1 MTKYRLWPSTSG
13 PSSVAA
19 DTDNYTLGVEFYV
32 TEPAN
37 ATAVF
42 LWRPASSPETTFTV
56 AIYRIDGPTT
66 GTLLGSVAG
75 NVAPAN
81 ANAWVRVA
89 LTTPIALTAMQSY
102 RAAVFSTT
110 DNFYSATGGYW
121 NTGPGGAGLSSGIL
135 NAPNASVAANGAQ
148 GSFTSSASLVFPQS
162 GFNATNYWIDPE
174 IEVMDELVGPQWQ
187 RYNGS
192 IWVPQNATVI

>member
-1 MTKYRLWPSTSG
+1 MTKYRLWPSTNG
-13 PSSVAA
+13 PASVAA

-32 TEPAN
+32 TEAAN

-56 AIYRIDGPTT
+56 GIYRIDGPTT

-81 ANAWVRVA
+81 ANAWHRVA
-89 LTTPIALTAMQSY
+89 LASPIALTPMQAY
-102 RAAVFSTT
+102 RAVVFSTT

-121 NTGPGGAGLSSGIL
+121 NSGPGSAGLTNGIL
-135 NAPNASVAANGAQ
+135 NAPNVTNSENAAQ
-148 GSFTSSASLVFPQS
+148 GSFVGGNSLAFPTS
-162 GFNATNYWIDPE
+162 GFNATNYWIDT
-174 IEVMDELVGPQWQ
+174 EVEVEDEPVGPQWQ
-187 RYNGS
+187 RFNGS
-192 IWVPQNATVI
+192 TWVNQNVSVI